1 MGKLR
6 VLLVATALL
15 TAACGG
21 AVMHSSSNAAPA
33 ALVGVDVN
41 AGANAGANADSDPSD
56 ITNRPNPP
64 VNKGGPAPAN
74 TPTSRPASVPAGEPA
89 AGSGVDRC
97 NGGIGTELSGTGAG
111 SPAGPKQPLPEC
123 PVQ

>member
-6 VLLVATALL
+6 VLLVAAALL

-21 AVMHSSSNAAPA
+21 AVMHSSSNAPPA
-33 ALVGVDVN
+33 SLAGVDVN
-41 AGANAGANADSDPSD
+41 AGANAGANADSDPSY

-64 VNKGGPAPAN
+64 VDKGEPAPAN
-74 TPTSRPASVPAGEPA
+74 PPTSRPASVPVGEPT

-111 SPAGPKQPLPEC
+111 SPGGPKQPLPEC

>member
-6 VLLVATALL
+6 VLLVAAALL

-21 AVMHSSSNAAPA
+21 AVIQSSSNAPA
-33 ALVGVDVN
+33 SLAGVDVN

-56 ITNRPNPP
+56 ITNRPKPP
-64 VNKGGPAPAN
+64 VDKGGPAPAN
-74 TPTSRPASVPAGEPA
+74 PPMSKPASVPVGEPA

-97 NGGIGTELSGTGAG
+97 NGGIGTELSGTG
-111 SPAGPKQPLPEC
+111 SPGGPKQPLPEC